1 MPSDIEKNASQNTI
15 SSEGFPVAYA
25 NVASLAASFADIRIF
40 FAESFPKELV
50 TDPGSGPYRV
60 KENAVA
66 PRICV
71 AMSPEFARSV
81 RDALSAAISQ
91 YETQFGALRT
101 NPNPNPQ
108 QPLAQSSKTKH

>member
-1 MPSDIEKNASQNTI
+1 MASDTEKSATQNTI

-25 NVASLAASFADIRIF
+25 NVASLAASFADIRIY
-40 FAESFPKELV
+40 FAETFPKELV
-50 TDPGSGPYRV
+50 TDSSAGPYRV

-81 RDALSAAISQ
+81 RDALSSAITQ
-91 YETQFGALRT
+91 YESQFGALRD
-101 NPNPNPQ
+101 NPKPPAQ
-108 QPLAQSSKTKH
+108 QPPAQSSKPKH